1 MLYRT
6 VSGMMNYSKAIKLI
20 YHVEKPE
27 VVQLF
32 GGNPNRLEKELERMA
47 PRKFKFVVSM
57 QR

>member
-1 MLYRT
+1 
-6 VSGMMNYSKAIKLI
+6 MMNYSKAIKLI